1 MGGLVIKQVIS
12 SKPKKRSGLSLTFYQ
27 EIFRVE
33 RRADTEPGG
42 FSLNFEISSGYH
54 MKRQL
59 IISLIFIFVLLF
71 HFQACYR
78 TNTQEIHIVMLGDSI
93 TAQGDW
99 PSLLKRN
106 DVVNKGV
113 SGDRTADV
121 LRRLEEIFNLKPKWC
136 LVMIGINDIL
146 SGQPVERI
154 YENICK
160 IIDGLKMHEIR
171 PIIQSTL
178 FLAGPD
184 PQNEKVEALNQK
196 LKNLAEERNILYLD
210 LNSVLAPNKQ
220 LLTSFTHD
228 GLHLNDAGYQV
239 WKEEMARVGSNL
251 LSLHLSQSIGAYLGS
266 NTYSIRRYADS
277 QTTYFSHWADW
288 F

>member
-1 MGGLVIKQVIS
+1 
-12 SKPKKRSGLSLTFYQ
+12 
-27 EIFRVE
+27 
-33 RRADTEPGG
+33 
-42 FSLNFEISSGYH
+42 
-54 MKRQL
+54 MKRKL
-59 IISLIFIFVLLF
+59 IIFFLFIFVLLF
-71 HFQACYR
+71 HFQACSR
-78 TNTQEIHIVMLGDSI
+78 THTQEINIVMLGDSI

-106 DVVNKGV
+106 DIVNKGV
-113 SGDRTADV
+113 SGDRTADI

-146 SGQPVERI
+146 SGQPVDRI

-160 IIDGLKMHEIR
+160 IIDDLKMHEIR

-184 PQNEKVEALNQK
+184 PQNEKVEALNRK

-210 LNSVLAPNKQ
+210 LNRVLAPNKQ
-220 LLTSFTHD
+220 LQASFSYD

-239 WKEEMARVGSNL
+239 WKEEMLKRLAFLIQGRH
-251 LSLHLSQSIGAYLGS
+251 SLP
-266 NTYSIRRYADS
+266 
-277 QTTYFSHWADW
+277 
-288 F
+288 